1 MRKLLVIAILFLF
14 GKVSLSL
21 GQDTKVPFL
30 KEENAWADSVFL
42 SLSPDERIAQLIM
55 IPVYSNKD
63 HVHEDSISYLIRQYK
78 VGGLIYFQGG
88 PVRQALMTNR
98 FQKESKVPLM
108 VSIDAEWGL
117 GMRLDST
124 IRFPYQMALGG
135 IEDESLIYEMGK
147 EIARQSKRVGIQVN
161 FAPVVD
167 INNNPNNPVIGFR
180 SFGEDKH
187 NVSSKALAYMK
198 GMQEQHVLASAKH
211 FPGHGD
217 TEVDS

>member
-1 MRKLLVIAILFLF
+1 MSTPTITISMRKFLVIAIIFLF
-14 GKVSLSL
+14 GAIGESL

-42 SLSPDERIAQLIM
+42 SLSPEDRIAQLIM

-63 HVHEDSISYLIRQYK
+63 RVHEDSISRLVREYK

-98 FQKESKVPLM
+98 FQKESKVPLV

-147 EIARQSKRVGIQVN
+147 EIARQSKRLG
-161 FAPVVD
+161 
-167 INNNPNNPVIGFR
+167 
-180 SFGEDKH
+180 
-187 NVSSKALAYMK
+187 
-198 GMQEQHVLASAKH
+198 
-211 FPGHGD
+211 
-217 TEVDS
+217 